1 MLRRPPRS
9 TLFPYTTLFRSSEK
23 RRRFPLTSPPSII
36 SRGPL
41 KNPAVRT
48 ARPRPANASCVMGRS
63 IANSWAYALTAVE
76 REVAKA
82 VSLGIVLNAEI
93 ILASVANHG
102 WDSPPVVAVSRCRWK
117 VAEGRRVVAVLGQES
132 PGFSYLCLVEAID
145 VNDSAPANNDAGVL
159 TVVVYCVRAQRV
171 WRPQRQ

>member
-1 MLRRPPRS
+1 APPA
-9 TLFPYTTLFRSSEK
+9 
-23 RRRFPLTSPPSII
+23 RRRREPLTD
-36 SRGPL
+36 
-41 KNPAVRT
+41 PAVRT
-48 ARPRPANASCVMGRS
+48 AGPHAANASCVMGRS
-63 IANSWAYALTAVE
+63 IAKSWADGLTTVE

-159 TVVVYCVRAQRV
+159 TVVVYCMRAQRV